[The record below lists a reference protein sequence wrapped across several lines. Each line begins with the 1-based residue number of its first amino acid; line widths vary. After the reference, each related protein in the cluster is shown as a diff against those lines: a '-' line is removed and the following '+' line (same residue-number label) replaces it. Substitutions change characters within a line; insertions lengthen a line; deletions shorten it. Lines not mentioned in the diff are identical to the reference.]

1 MNIFQKP
8 NKKVWLARTCTLHH
22 TQNRGRSR
30 SKIFAYGTIDHVL
43 GKDGRGSAR
52 VGPEQLYFSIQVEK
66 MPENCQK
73 LPISKNFRPRC
84 LCTAAIFYLQVTI
97 WRQFLIYRLQFFIV
111 LIGSLNYLLIFS
123 SPFIILVEC
132 QYQSK
137 SFTQTKSI
145 SIY

>member
-8 NKKVWLARTCTLHH
+8 NKKVWWARTCTLHH

-43 GKDGRGSAR
+43 GKDGRRSAR
-52 VGPEQLYFSIQVEK
+52 AGPEQLYFSIQVEK

-73 LPISKNFRPRC
+73 LPISKNSGR
-84 LCTAAIFYLQVTI
+84 
-97 WRQFLIYRLQFFIV
+97 RQFLIYRLQFFIV

-132 QYQSK
+132 KYQSN

-145 SIY
+145 SIYWVNFDDLEVKWRKIE